1 MQCKTKMHGKA
12 LFLAG
17 FTASLFAFPA
27 LAHHSFAMFDNTQT
41 LNVTGTVTELA
52 WINPH
57 TWLHVEVADSEGNV
71 VLWSFEASSTGR
83 LAASG
88 WSPDM
93 LVAGDRVEVG
103 FSPLRDGSPG
113 GHLRTLVL
121 PDGTE
126 LCNGA
131 ECRERLGVTE

>member
-1 MQCKTKMHGKA
+1 MYRKTLA
-12 LFLAG
+12 VAG
-17 FTASLFAFPA
+17 FVLSLFAVPA
-27 LAHHSFAMFDNTQT
+27 FGHHSFAMFDQTQT
-41 LNVTGTVTELA
+41 LNVSGAVKELA

-57 TWLHVEVADSEGNV
+57 TWLHIDVTDEDGDAVT
-71 VLWSFEASSTGR
+71 WSFEASSVGR

-93 LVAGDRVEVG
+93 VAPGDRVEVG
-103 FSPLRDGSPG
+103 FNPLRDGTPG

-131 ECRERLGVTE
+131 ECRERLGVN

>member
-1 MQCKTKMHGKA
+1 MHCKTTMRCNTLA
-12 LFLAG
+12 LAG
-17 FTASLFAFPA
+17 FAASLFAFPA
-27 LAHHSFAMFDNTQT
+27 FAHHSFAMFDNTQT

-52 WINPH
+52 WLNPH
-57 TWLHVEVADSEGNV
+57 TWLHIEVTDSEGNAV
-71 VLWSFEASSTGR
+71 TWSFEASSVGR

-88 WSPDM
+88 WSPNM
-93 LVAGDRVEVG
+93 VVAGDRVEVG
-103 FSPLRDGSPG
+103 FSPLRDGTPG